1 MKVKIL
7 GAHQGESNTIRFMS
21 LLLDGRLVIDA
32 GGLTG
37 ALSLEEQLGI
47 DAALITHQHH
57 DHIKDLPG
65 FIHNRWQEK
74 GLELYCTNHTRGVL
88 EAHMFNDVTWP
99 SMTHSITRHPLVF
112 HSAQP
117 GVSFGLLDY
126 EVLPIEVSH
135 TVPTVGY
142 YVTQGDSGVF
152 YTADTRATGAAGW
165 SHIRPNLLLA
175 ETTMSSEYEEFAGR
189 FGHMTPLSLGNELRA
204 FHDRQGYFPR
214 TVCVHINPHHEA
226 RIREEI
232 AALATELGASIEL
245 GYEGMETSVTS
256 ET

>member
-1 MKVKIL
+1 MKMKIL

-21 LLLDGRLVIDA
+21 LMLDGRLVIDA

-37 ALSLEEQLGI
+37 ALSLDEQLSI

-74 GLELYCTNHTRGVL
+74 GLDLYCTAHTQGVL
-88 EAHMFNDVTWP
+88 QAHMFNDVTWP
-99 SMTHSITRHPLVF
+99 SMTHSVTRHSLVF
-112 HSAQP
+112 HGVHP
-117 GVSFGLLDY
+117 GEAFDLLGY
-126 EVLPIEVSH
+126 RVLPIEVSH

-142 YVTQGDSGVF
+142 CISRDRATVF
-152 YTADTRATGAAGW
+152 YTADTRATGAANW
-165 SHIRPNLLLA
+165 SHTRPDLLVA
-175 ETTMSSEYEEFAGR
+175 ETTMSSEYEEVAKQ

-204 FHDRQGYFPR
+204 FHNEQGYFPR
-214 TVCVHINPHHEA
+214 TVCVHINPRHEA

-232 AALATELGASIEL
+232 AALSRELGASIEL
-245 GYEGMETSVTS
+245 GYEGLELEV
-256 ET
+256 